1 MTATTKARTLPLT
14 KRGMSFETF
23 MWLFTRLT
31 ALAMY
36 GFIFVGIV
44 GALMMGAQN
53 DMSFVEVLRWALMPN
68 VGHVTYTDVPDLA
81 PWVTTF
87 WKVVACGF
95 FLTAVGHGIHGVIVI
110 LDDYFATEKQRLWIR
125 ILNIGVFLVIAPIG
139 LYVIWTA

>member
-1 MTATTKARTLPLT
+1 MNQAKTRTLSLS

-36 GFIFVGIV
+36 AFIFVGVV

-68 VGHVTYTDVPDLA
+68 VGHVTYTNVPDIA
-81 PWVTTF
+81 PWATVF
-87 WKVVACGF
+87 WRLVASGF
-95 FLTAVGHGIHGVIVI
+95 FLTAVAHGVHGIIVI
-110 LDDYFATEKQRLWIR
+110 LDDYFAKASQRQWIR
-125 ILNIGVFLVIAPIG
+125 ILSMIGFFLIAPIG
-139 LYVIWTA
+139 IYVIWTA